1 MIELNSGTA
10 DILNITY
17 VLTTD
22 FTRYFM
28 KFKHKAEKILICLGF
43 IGHTRPYSRRIFTLK
58 VQVRGADI
66 LHGQAPS
73 CRPPWGDGQVQG

>member
-10 DILNITY
+10 DISNITY

-28 KFKHKAEKILICLGF
+28 KFKHKTEKILICLGF
-43 IGHTRPYSRRIFTLK
+43 IGHTRLYSRGIFTLK
-58 VQVRGADI
+58 AKCDWNTTI
-66 LHGQAPS
+66 
-73 CRPPWGDGQVQG
+73 